1 MRIDKLKINGFGKI
15 KNKEIELKDG
25 INIIYGENESGKS
38 SLLKFV
44 SSMFYGLS
52 KNKNGKEIPDFDR
65 YKPWYNDEFS
75 GKISYTLD
83 NGESFEVYR
92 EFKKKNPVIYNSRKE
107 DISKE
112 FTVDKTK
119 GIDFFAEQTGIDE
132 ETFYNTAI
140 TEQEGLKL
148 SKASQNSIIHKISN
162 MVSTGDDS
170 ISYKKTIDKIGKRFN
185 EEVGTERTSQR
196 PINVVNDKIRRLMGE
211 KQSLAMYK
219 EGSFDNT
226 EQKNILRKD
235 EQKEELERKF
245 LKELKQMQDNN
256 KIKNAEINFNR
267 KLEDEY
273 NQKINELNKKIESS
287 ENENI
292 AEKINLNSY
301 YIACVILFVI
311 FAILMVINPNKL
323 INLLL
328 VIPIVL
334 ILIKSKIEREKFDK
348 KIKEKEDNK
357 YQKIESEIEILKEN
371 REKQKREA
379 LEKEAIL
386 DQEIDKENRELIE
399 KYSEYLTMDFME
411 DALSMD
417 IYEIERNIDQ
427 KENRINTIRFKI
439 QNLEND
445 TKHVNEKIENLAK
458 IEESLQS
465 AEEEKEEL
473 LSLAKSYNI
482 AKECMEKA
490 YEQMKNNISPRFTQ
504 NLCDIISKVS
514 NGRYKNVVLTDDEG
528 LNVEIQNG
536 SYVPAYRLSTGTIDQ
551 MYLSLRLSALNEISG
566 ESLPIILDEAFAYF
580 DDERLAN
587 VIRYFKANFESS
599 QIILFTCSKREI
611 DILEKLNV
619 EYNVINLEK

>member
-1 MRIDKLKINGFGKI
+1 M
-15 KNKEIELKDG
+15 
-25 INIIYGENESGKS
+25 
-38 SLLKFV
+38 
-44 SSMFYGLS
+44 
-52 KNKNGKEIPDFDR
+52 
-65 YKPWYNDEFS
+65 
-75 GKISYTLD
+75 
-83 NGESFEVYR
+83 
-92 EFKKKNPVIYNSRKE
+92 
-107 DISKE
+107 
-112 FTVDKTK
+112 
-119 GIDFFAEQTGIDE
+119 
-132 ETFYNTAI
+132 
-140 TEQEGLKL
+140 
-148 SKASQNSIIHKISN
+148 
-162 MVSTGDDS
+162 
-170 ISYKKTIDKIGKRFN
+170 
-185 EEVGTERTSQR
+185 
-196 PINVVNDKIRRLMGE
+196 
-211 KQSLAMYK
+211 
-219 EGSFDNT
+219 
-226 EQKNILRKD
+226 
-235 EQKEELERKF
+235 
-245 LKELKQMQDNN
+245 
-256 KIKNAEINFNR
+256 
-267 KLEDEY
+267 
-273 NQKINELNKKIESS
+273 QKIILYTIQVVKK
-287 ENENI
+287 
-292 AEKINLNSY
+292 
-301 YIACVILFVI
+301 F
-311 FAILMVINPNKL
+311 P
-323 INLLL
+323 
-328 VIPIVL
+328 
-334 ILIKSKIEREKFDK
+334 LIKLQ
-348 KIKEKEDNK
+348 KEDNK

-465 AEEEKEEL
+465 AEEEKTEL

-566 ESLPIILDEAFAYF
+566 ETLPIILDEAFAYF
-580 DDERLAN
+580 DDDRLAN
-587 VIRYFKANFESS
+587 VLKYFKANFEES

-611 DILEKLNV
+611 DILEKLNI

>member
-1 MRIDKLKINGFGKI
+1 MRIDKLKINGFGKL
-15 KNKEIELKDG
+15 KNKDIELKDG

-417 IYEIERNIDQ
+417 GYEIERNIDQ

-465 AEEEKEEL
+465 AEEEKTEL

-566 ESLPIILDEAFAYF
+566 ETLPIILDEAFAYF
-580 DDERLAN
+580 DDDRLAN
-587 VIRYFKANFESS
+587 VLKYFKANFEES

-611 DILEKLNV
+611 DILEKLNI

>member
-465 AEEEKEEL
+465 AEEEKTEL

-566 ESLPIILDEAFAYF
+566 ETLPIILDEAFAYF
-580 DDERLAN
+580 DDDRLAN
-587 VIRYFKANFESS
+587 VLKYFKANFEES

-611 DILEKLNV
+611 DILEKLNI

>member
-15 KNKEIELKDG
+15 KNKELELKDG

-83 NGESFEVYR
+83 SGESFEVYR

-445 TKHVNEKIENLAK
+445 TKHVNEKIENLAN

-465 AEEEKEEL
+465 AEEEKTEL

-566 ESLPIILDEAFAYF
+566 ETLPIILDEAFAYF
-580 DDERLAN
+580 DDDRLAN
-587 VIRYFKANFESS
+587 VLKYFKANFEES

-611 DILEKLNV
+611 DILEKLNI

>member
-15 KNKEIELKDG
+15 KNKELELKDG

-301 YIACVILFVI
+301 YIACVILFVV

-445 TKHVNEKIENLAK
+445 TKHVNEKIENLAN

-465 AEEEKEEL
+465 AEEEKTEL

>member
-15 KNKEIELKDG
+15 KNKELELKDG

-83 NGESFEVYR
+83 SGESFEVYR

-417 IYEIERNIDQ
+417 GYEIERNIDQ

-465 AEEEKEEL
+465 AEEEKTEL

-566 ESLPIILDEAFAYF
+566 ETLPIILDEAFAYF
-580 DDERLAN
+580 DDDRLAN
-587 VIRYFKANFESS
+587 VLKYFKANFEES

-611 DILEKLNV
+611 DILEKLNI

>member
-119 GIDFFAEQTGIDE
+119 GIDFFTEQTGIDE
-132 ETFYNTAI
+132 EIFYNTAI

-301 YIACVILFVI
+301 YISCVILFVI

-465 AEEEKEEL
+465 AEEEKTEL

>member
-15 KNKEIELKDG
+15 KNKELELKDG

-83 NGESFEVYR
+83 SGESFEVYR

-348 KIKEKEDNK
+348 KIKEKEENK

-465 AEEEKEEL
+465 AEEEKTEL

-566 ESLPIILDEAFAYF
+566 ETLPIILDEAFAYF
-580 DDERLAN
+580 DDDRLAN
-587 VIRYFKANFESS
+587 VLKYFKANFEES

-611 DILEKLNV
+611 DILEKLNI

>member
-311 FAILMVINPNKL
+311 FAILMIINPNKL

>member
-1 MRIDKLKINGFGKI
+1 
-15 KNKEIELKDG
+15 
-25 INIIYGENESGKS
+25 
-38 SLLKFV
+38 
-44 SSMFYGLS
+44 
-52 KNKNGKEIPDFDR
+52 
-65 YKPWYNDEFS
+65 
-75 GKISYTLD
+75 
-83 NGESFEVYR
+83 
-92 EFKKKNPVIYNSRKE
+92 
-107 DISKE
+107 
-112 FTVDKTK
+112 
-119 GIDFFAEQTGIDE
+119 
-132 ETFYNTAI
+132 
-140 TEQEGLKL
+140 
-148 SKASQNSIIHKISN
+148 

-465 AEEEKEEL
+465 AEEEKTEL

-566 ESLPIILDEAFAYF
+566 ETLPIILDEAFAYF
-580 DDERLAN
+580 DDDRLAN
-587 VIRYFKANFESS
+587 VLKYFKANFEES

-611 DILEKLNV
+611 DILEKLNI

>member
-119 GIDFFAEQTGIDE
+119 GIDFFTEQTGIDE

>member
-15 KNKEIELKDG
+15 KNKELELKDG

-119 GIDFFAEQTGIDE
+119 GIDFFTEQTGIDE

-311 FAILMVINPNKL
+311 LAILMVINPNKL

-445 TKHVNEKIENLAK
+445 TKHVNDKIENLAK

-465 AEEEKEEL
+465 AEEEKTEL

>member
-15 KNKEIELKDG
+15 KNKELELKDG

-348 KIKEKEDNK
+348 KIKEKEENK

-465 AEEEKEEL
+465 AEEEKTEL

-566 ESLPIILDEAFAYF
+566 ETLPIILDEAFAYF
-580 DDERLAN
+580 DDDRLAN
-587 VIRYFKANFESS
+587 VLKYFKANFEES

-611 DILEKLNV
+611 DILEKLNI

>member
-1 MRIDKLKINGFGKI
+1 MLTPTFSDNEDTTFEKSKNLPSKKYDPNISENIPTPAKNEIIISFLLFTLNKEDKFNSFAYEDKTNLESLIDNQIEKLK
-15 KNKEIELKDG
+15 E
-25 INIIYGENESGKS
+25 
-38 SLLKFV
+38 
-44 SSMFYGLS
+44 
-52 KNKNGKEIPDFDR
+52 
-65 YKPWYNDEFS
+65 
-75 GKISYTLD
+75 
-83 NGESFEVYR
+83 
-92 EFKKKNPVIYNSRKE
+92 
-107 DISKE
+107 
-112 FTVDKTK
+112 KTK
-119 GIDFFAEQTGIDE
+119 GLIG
-132 ETFYNTAI
+132 
-140 TEQEGLKL
+140 
-148 SKASQNSIIHKISN
+148 QNFL
-162 MVSTGDDS
+162 DD
-170 ISYKKTIDKIGKRFN
+170 
-185 EEVGTERTSQR
+185 
-196 PINVVNDKIRRLMGE
+196 
-211 KQSLAMYK
+211 
-219 EGSFDNT
+219 
-226 EQKNILRKD
+226 
-235 EQKEELERKF
+235 F

-311 FAILMVINPNKL
+311 FAILMIINPNKL

-465 AEEEKEEL
+465 AEEEKTEL

>member
-1 MRIDKLKINGFGKI
+1 MIIDKLKINGFGKI

-311 FAILMVINPNKL
+311 FAILMIINPNKL

-465 AEEEKEEL
+465 AEEEKTEL

>member
-15 KNKEIELKDG
+15 KNKELELKDG

-52 KNKNGKEIPDFDR
+52 KNKNGKEFPDFDR

-348 KIKEKEDNK
+348 KIKEKEENK

-417 IYEIERNIDQ
+417 GYEIERNIDQ

-465 AEEEKEEL
+465 AEEEKTEL

-566 ESLPIILDEAFAYF
+566 ETLPIILDEAFAYF
-580 DDERLAN
+580 DDDRLAN
-587 VIRYFKANFESS
+587 VLKYFKANFEES

-611 DILEKLNV
+611 DILEKLNI

>member
-301 YIACVILFVI
+301 YISCVILFVI

-465 AEEEKEEL
+465 AEEEKTEL

-536 SYVPAYRLSTGTIDQ
+536 NYVPAYRLSTGTIDQ

>member
-465 AEEEKEEL
+465 AEEEKTEL

-587 VIRYFKANFESS
+587 VLKYFKANFEES

-611 DILEKLNV
+611 DILEKLNI

>member
-15 KNKEIELKDG
+15 KNKELELKDG

-112 FTVDKTK
+112 FTVGKTK
-119 GIDFFAEQTGIDE
+119 GIDFFTEQTGIDE

-348 KIKEKEDNK
+348 KIKEKVDNK

-465 AEEEKEEL
+465 AEEEKTEL

>member
-1 MRIDKLKINGFGKI
+1 MRIDKLKINGFGKL
-15 KNKEIELKDG
+15 KNKELELKDG

-38 SLLKFV
+38 SLLKFI
-44 SSMFYGLS
+44 SSMLYGLS

-65 YKPWYNDEFS
+65 FKPWYNDEFS

-119 GIDFFAEQTGIDE
+119 GIDFFNEQTGIDE

-196 PINVVNDKIRRLMGE
+196 PINIVNDKIRRLMGE

-311 FAILMVINPNKL
+311 FAILMIINPNEL

-465 AEEEKEEL
+465 AEEEKTEL

>member
-465 AEEEKEEL
+465 AEEEKTEL

>member
-417 IYEIERNIDQ
+417 GYEIEINIDQ

-465 AEEEKEEL
+465 AEEEKTEL

-566 ESLPIILDEAFAYF
+566 ETLPIILDEAFAYF
-580 DDERLAN
+580 DDDRLAN
-587 VIRYFKANFESS
+587 VLKYFKANFEES

-611 DILEKLNV
+611 DILEKLNI

>member
-1 MRIDKLKINGFGKI
+1 MRIDKLKINGFGKL
-15 KNKEIELKDG
+15 KNKELELKDG

-38 SLLKFV
+38 SLLKFI
-44 SSMFYGLS
+44 SSMLYGLS

-65 YKPWYNDEFS
+65 FKPWYNDEFS

-119 GIDFFAEQTGIDE
+119 GIDFFNEQTGIDE

-196 PINVVNDKIRRLMGE
+196 PINIVNDKIRRLMGE

-311 FAILMVINPNKL
+311 FAILMIINPNKL

-465 AEEEKEEL
+465 AEEEKTEL